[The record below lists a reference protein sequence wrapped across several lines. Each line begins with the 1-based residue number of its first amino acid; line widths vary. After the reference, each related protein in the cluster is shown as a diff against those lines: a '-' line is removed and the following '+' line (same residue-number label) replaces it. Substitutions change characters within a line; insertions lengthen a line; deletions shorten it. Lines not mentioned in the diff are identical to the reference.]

1 MDAARVKE
9 SPGGTSDVS
18 GAQRGGRTRGLGR
31 GGVVHRRTGLG
42 AGVVALLD
50 QIIALALVVVVDG
63 GFTP

>member
-9 SPGGTSDVS
+9 SPGGPLTSAGRSAVAEP
-18 GAQRGGRTRGLGR
+18 GASAA